1 MESKKNDISRGEYVE
16 SLNVKKLSP
25 KRILRS
31 FKFSFD
37 GLKYAYLHEQS
48 LALHV
53 IIMFIIITCGFVF
66 KITPIQWV
74 ITLVMGALI
83 LVSELFNTSIEAVV
97 DLVTED
103 YHPLAKVAKDTAAAA
118 VFVFAIVAIIVGLI
132 IFFSIRTII
141 KIIWDLIGNVIN

>member
-1 MESKKNDISRGEYVE
+1 MASKKKVKMEVSRGKYVE
-16 SLNVKKLSP
+16 SQQFKKLSP

-97 DLVTED
+97 DLVTEEF
-103 YHPLAKVAKDTAAAA
+103 HPLAKIAKDTASAATFVA
-118 VFVFAIVAIIVGLI
+118 SIIAAGMCLTVFLPKIIVC
-132 IFFSIRTII
+132 FR
-141 KIIWDLIGNVIN
+141 

>member
-1 MESKKNDISRGEYVE
+1 MASKKKVKMEVSRGKYVE
-16 SLNVKKLSP
+16 SQQFKKLSP

-97 DLVTED
+97 DLVTEEF
-103 YHPLAKVAKDTAAAA
+103 HPLAKIAKDTASAATFVA
-118 VFVFAIVAIIVGLI
+118 SIIAAGMWLTVFLPKIIVC
-132 IFFSIRTII
+132 FR
-141 KIIWDLIGNVIN
+141 